1 MAYVLKHNFLFVYK
15 PDKPLEPH
23 ETYRVDDSSI
33 TFSDEDSRPY
43 LIIETMHQDP
53 CTIRM
58 MVCEGVDQWR
68 VYIMKYY
75 LL

>member
-1 MAYVLKHNFLFVYK
+1 VMAYVLKHNFLFVYK

-23 ETYRVDDSSI
+23 EIYRVDDSSI

-58 MVCEGVDQWR
+58 MVCVTC
-68 VYIMKYY
+68 VSH
-75 LL
+75 